1 MGDREASH
9 AMSDP
14 IVMISSYPPR
24 LCGIGT
30 FCEEAREFILRH
42 HPEREVLVI
51 SHTDGAGDG
60 VFPIMDLTRT
70 DWWRPV
76 AEKVRELRPHA
87 VHIQHE
93 YGLYE
98 FVDSRGHGDGNA
110 GFLSL
115 LDAISDCPIVVEP
128 HTVHGRMRDHE
139 ANFIYQLCQRAHVV
153 LFKCHYQKWRLDWT
167 FPGRGWDT
175 PRNVLVVPHGARPDR
190 HWGPDEIPA
199 LRHELGLDRVP
210 HLSSHLV
217 GLIGWIQSNKRWD
230 ILTSMWEEIA
240 TELRGRTGQ
249 EWDLL
254 AAGTMRDPAHREDYE
269 RWKSEVEVLEQ
280 KGLAHYYEFV
290 PRGEIYYKT
299 MAVCDFIVLPSTD
312 ETQSGTLARIIA
324 LNKPF
329 LTTAPMEGLTT
340 QTLESEG
347 GFLFTTKEMLRR
359 KVIRLACDERLRH
372 ELGDNLRRYLDT
384 VVSWD
389 VVTGQY
395 DEAYTLA
402 REAVQSGKPVE
413 LPTEF

>member
-30 FCEEAREFILRH
+30 FCEEAREFIQRR

-60 VFPIMDLTRT
+60 VFPIMDLSRT

-98 FVDSRGHGDGNA
+98 LVDERGHGDGNA

-115 LDAISDCPIVVEP
+115 LDALSDWPIVVEP
-128 HTVHGRMRDHE
+128 HTVHGRMRDPE
-139 ANFIYQLCQRAHVV
+139 ANFVYQLCQRAHVV
-153 LFKCHYQKWRLDWT
+153 LFKCHYQKWRLEWN
-167 FPGRGWDT
+167 FPGRGWNT
-175 PRNVLVVPHGARPDR
+175 PRNILVVPHGARPDR
-190 HWGPDEIPA
+190 HWGPEDIPA

-230 ILTSMWEEIA
+230 ILTSMWEGIA
-240 TELRGRTGQ
+240 TELRDRTGQ

-280 KGLAHYYEFV
+280 KGLAHYFEFV

-329 LTTAPMEGLTT
+329 LTTAPMEGLTA

-347 GFLFTTKEMLRR
+347 GFLFTTKDMLRR
-359 KVIRLACDERLRH
+359 KLIRLACDEHLRH
-372 ELGDNLRRYLDT
+372 ELGNNLRRYLDT

-389 VVTGQY
+389 IVTGQY
-395 DEAYTLA
+395 DEAYALA
-402 REAVQSGKPVE
+402 QEAVRSGQPVE
-413 LPTEF
+413 LPAEF